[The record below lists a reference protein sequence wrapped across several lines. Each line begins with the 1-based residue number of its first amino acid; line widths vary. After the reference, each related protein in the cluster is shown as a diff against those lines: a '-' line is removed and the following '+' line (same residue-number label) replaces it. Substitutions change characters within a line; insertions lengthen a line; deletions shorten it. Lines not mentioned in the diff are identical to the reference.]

1 MAGSDAASGN
11 NQLVLVAI
19 PADDDPVWKFS
30 SEKVPHLTLLY
41 LGDNNFTAE
50 EFDNIWGYV
59 EHAASQLS
67 TFWLDVVER
76 GTLGDKNADVLFF
89 NKKWSKDIEQFR
101 ANLLQNPLIY
111 KAYAST
117 DQFPQWTPHLTMGY
131 PENPAKKIPDSG
143 KIYSVNFDRVALWV
157 GDSVGPTYKLKRP
170 EYDLEVAMSQIQ
182 AGQKFLQHYG
192 VKGMKWGVRHDTP
205 GGGGGASSGPK
216 PRMSED
222 VKQVVNSERKIDR
235 GGTDTL
241 SNQELQHLVN
251 RMNLEQQYH
260 RLTMAGTPEAN
271 AVDSGHLAVKKFLA
285 LGKTA
290 NDVHKFAKSPMGKLI
305 GNGLKTA
312 VFAAKVYTGG
322 PAAAGAGL
330 AVRVASNHFTNVGN

>member
-1 MAGSDAASGN
+1 MT
-11 NQLVLVAI
+11 Q
-19 PADDDPVWKFS
+19 
-30 SEKVPHLTLLY
+30 
-41 LGDNNFTAE
+41 
-50 EFDNIWGYV
+50 
-59 EHAASQLS
+59 
-67 TFWLDVVER
+67 
-76 GTLGDKNADVLFF
+76 
-89 NKKWSKDIEQFR
+89 KK
-101 ANLLQNPLIY
+101 
-111 KAYAST
+111 
-117 DQFPQWTPHLTMGY
+117 TPPG
-131 PENPAKKIPDSG
+131 E
-143 KIYSVNFDRVALWV
+143 
-157 GDSVGPTYKLKRP
+157 
-170 EYDLEVAMSQIQ
+170 LE
-182 AGQKFLQHYG
+182 HYG

-235 GGTDTL
+235 GGTDAL